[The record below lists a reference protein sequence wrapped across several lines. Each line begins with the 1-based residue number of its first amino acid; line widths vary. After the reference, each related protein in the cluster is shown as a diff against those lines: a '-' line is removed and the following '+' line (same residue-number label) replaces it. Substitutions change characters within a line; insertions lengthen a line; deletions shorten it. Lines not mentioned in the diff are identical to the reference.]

1 MDSSVGIQVLITSK
15 NCAEYLNE
23 CFASIEAAMVGYK
36 WMMIFCDDV
45 STDNT
50 EAIINNYKTT
60 TTADQIVYAKYETPS
75 ISIGAAKNRTCL
87 LSLNYKTEYPVL
99 CFMDADDKMGEERIS
114 GLLPHLSE
122 TNQIVFGDYM
132 LQRYINGSWQ
142 DHFVVTT
149 FMREEHLTF
158 GHWCTLIHSN
168 LIPDN
173 GIFYREDIKNY
184 DEMLTWWELKYSK
197 NVNFV
202 AVPGFITHYYKA
214 GRSGSCAD
222 TFYNDNRDILDK
234 LFHLKMAIHPIPGYE

>member
-15 NCAEYLNE
+15 NCAEYLND
-23 CFASIEAAMVGYK
+23 CFTSIETAMVGYK

-60 TTADQIVYAKYETPS
+60 TTADQIVYVKYETPS

-142 DHFVVTT
+142 DRFTVTT

-168 LIPDN
+168 LIPNN

-222 TFYNDNRDILDK
+222 TFHAENRDILDK
-234 LFHLKMAIHPIPGYE
+234 LFDLKMAIHTIPGYE

>member
-23 CFASIEAAMVGYK
+23 CFASIETAMVGYK

-99 CFMDADDKMGEERIS
+99 CFMDADDRMGEERIS

-122 TNQIVFGDYM
+122 TNQIVFGDYIFE
-132 LQRYINGSWQ
+132 RYIHGSWETER
-142 DHFVVTT
+142 VVTT
-149 FMREEHLTF
+149 SMREQHLTF

-173 GIFYREDIKNY
+173 GVFYREDIRNY

-197 NVNFV
+197 NVNFL
-202 AVPGFITHYYKA
+202 AVPGFITHYYKSDR
-214 GRSGSCAD
+214 GGSCSHSFRRED
-222 TFYNDNRDILDK
+222 PNILKD
-234 LFHLKMAIHPIPGYE
+234 LFNLKMAIHAIPGYE